1 MPGDSHQTGPRLW
14 YRVGA
19 DPGGFCDVDW
29 VLVGEIG
36 ASSGPSQSLVSRPS
50 VSRDILSVHSHLEHP
65 NMHTITFDSH
75 VPPDSIHGHE
85 QWFLV
90 LDGEPLTDTFVAH
103 YTFQKKERLPD
114 LIAGSSYSSSLI
126 SKLPVGELLAR
137 FQKVMVWFTPIIED
151 HIHHV
156 SLHRSLSEDD
166 NVVDPKLIF
175 DASVDLQHWA
185 KPFSIVQFFDAIEQV
200 VSKNPMYR
208 LKVNQYHYQSNDVGI
223 YIDIKEL
230 QASIDDLVEAH
241 RLSLRDI
248 IHETYAI
255 LAATVRR
262 DSLVSFSNSHQPL
275 RQLASST
282 LSTSLSS

>member
-1 MPGDSHQTGPRLW
+1 
-14 YRVGA
+14 
-19 DPGGFCDVDW
+19 
-29 VLVGEIG
+29 
-36 ASSGPSQSLVSRPS
+36 
-50 VSRDILSVHSHLEHP
+50 
-65 NMHTITFDSH
+65 MHTITFDSH
-75 VPPDSIHGHE
+75 VPPDNIHGHE

-90 LDGEPLTDTFVAH
+90 LDGESLTDTFVAH

-230 QASIDDLVEAH
+230 QASIDDLVQFTV
-241 RLSLRDI
+241 LSSGILSTRPTLYSLLLFG
-248 IHETYAI
+248 ET
-255 LAATVRR
+255 R
-262 DSLVSFSNSHQPL
+262 SSPSSNSHQPL
-275 RQLASST
+275 IQPASST